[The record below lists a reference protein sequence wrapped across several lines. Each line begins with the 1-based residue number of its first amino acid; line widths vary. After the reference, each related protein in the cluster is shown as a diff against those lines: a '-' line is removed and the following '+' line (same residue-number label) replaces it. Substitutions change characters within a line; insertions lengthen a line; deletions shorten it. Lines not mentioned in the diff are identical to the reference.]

1 MKIGFISEFDLADK
15 KAWSGTISFLS
26 ETLSKDYDVY
36 PIVVKDS
43 AVQTYL
49 KKFIK
54 FISLKRWN
62 YTIIDKLIY
71 GIKVNNRLKQAVKSG
86 VKVFFAPAAS
96 CLLGNANI
104 PDGCKVI
111 YLSDTTYH
119 LMLDYYFFGVSKN
132 DKKCFNKS
140 EQDALNKATDIIY
153 SSDWAKKDAVS
164 YYGVNEDK
172 IHVLPFGGNL
182 RDEYYPKKEL
192 DKKNIKIL
200 FVGVDWERKGTDI
213 AIDCVNKLNQLE
225 TDFHFELNIIGL
237 EKPKDR
243 NFGDDIH
250 FIGKLNK
257 NNNDEFEKL
266 INYYQTSDLFL
277 LPTKA
282 ECAGIV
288 FAEAS
293 MYGLPIFTHNTG
305 GVMTYVDDGK
315 TGRGLEL
322 GATGEDFAN
331 AILQMLNNGQYLEWS
346 LNARKKYESEL
357 NWDRWCRDIKLIIE
371 SYN

>member
-36 PIVVKDS
+36 PIVVKGS
-43 AVQTYL
+43 AVQTFL

-54 FISLKRWN
+54 FISLKHWN
-62 YTIIDKLIY
+62 YTIIDKFIY

-96 CLLGNANI
+96 RLLGNANI

-132 DKKCFNKS
+132 DKKHFNKS
-140 EQDALNKATDIIY
+140 EQDALDRATDIIY
-153 SSDWAKKDAVS
+153 SSDWAKKDAIS

-182 RDEYYPKKEL
+182 RDEYYPKKAL

-237 EKPKDR
+237 EEPKDR
-243 NFGDDIH
+243 SFGDDIR

-257 NNNDEFEKL
+257 NNNDEFKKM
-266 INYYQTSDLFL
+266 INYYQTSDIFL

-288 FAEAS
+288 FSEAS

-305 GVMTYVDDGK
+305 GVMTYVDEGR
-315 TGRGLEL
+315 TGRGLKL
-322 GATGEDFAN
+322 GSTSEDFAK
-331 AILQMLNNGQYLEWS
+331 AILQMIKDDNYLEWS
-346 LNARKKYESEL
+346 LNAREKYEKEL
-357 NWDRWCRDIKLIIE
+357 NWDKWYHDFKTIVE
-371 SYN
+371 SYR